1 MVKERI
7 SLTLDEEV
15 VERID
20 RKLERMGISNRSRGI
35 EMLLTEHLKADAV
48 TTAAILAGGA
58 HEDCLITINGR
69 PVLDHILQG
78 LADAGVETAYI
89 ATGIDGIEEKIDDH
103 EITVEVVPEDEPQ
116 GTGGALRALRGR
128 VDDTFLVINGDV
140 LCDVDLQ
147 DMKRVHEE
155 NDGIATIALTTV
167 QDASEYGVIRMKGNQ
182 VVGFTE
188 KPEESFSHLINAG
201 IYLLEPA
208 FLDRLPDRDDQDTV
222 AIETIFEDI
231 AAENQLNGYVYE
243 GEWREVG
250 GA

>member
-7 SLTLDEEV
+7 SLTLDEDI

-35 EMLLTEHLKADAV
+35 EMLLEEYLKADAV
-48 TTAAILAGGA
+48 TRAVVLAGGEDA
-58 HEDCLITINGR
+58 DCLITINGK
-69 PVLDHILQG
+69 PVIDHILRS

-89 ATGIDGIEEKIDDH
+89 ATGIDGIRS
-103 EITVEVVPEDEPQ
+103 EIGEHDIQIEVVQEADPQ
-116 GTGGALRALRGR
+116 GTAGALRQVRGA
-128 VDDTFLVINGDV
+128 VDDTFLVVNGDV

-147 DMKRVHEE
+147 DMKRAHEE
-155 NDGIATIALTTV
+155 NDGLATIALTTV
-167 QDASEYGVIRMKGNQ
+167 QDASAYGVIRMKGDQ

-188 KPEESFSHLINAG
+188 KPDESFSHLINAG

-208 FLDRLPDRDDQDTV
+208 FLDRIPEKGAV
-222 AIETIFEDI
+222 AIETIFEDL
-231 AAENQLNGYVYE
+231 AAENQLHGYVYD

-250 GA
+250 GV